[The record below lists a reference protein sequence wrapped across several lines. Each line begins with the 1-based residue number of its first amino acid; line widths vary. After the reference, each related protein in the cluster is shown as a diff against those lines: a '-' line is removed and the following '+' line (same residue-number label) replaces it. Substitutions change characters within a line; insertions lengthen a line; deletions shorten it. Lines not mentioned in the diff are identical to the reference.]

1 MFKRIIITIF
11 LAFFVGF
18 CFAQNIVTYSASYK
32 SISSILSDLESL
44 TKLNFSYNSDIIN
57 GNKLVSVSV
66 KNESLEVCLT
76 KILGSNYEFKQIGN
90 QVVITQ
96 KKQQPNSFQPTK
108 DVVKKEKTV
117 FIYDT
122 IPVYDTI
129 YQRITYV
136 DTLNVIDTVKRFKT
150 VTMKRYETNYMHTKK
165 NCNIFSARTGIHTT
179 LPQFYGGKSY
189 SNSLQE
195 IHKSLMGFGAQ
206 FDCIAKRNKFLLQ
219 TGINYYDFRSENT
232 FQTQSFIDEK
242 MNTYVDTNWYW
253 SLREVFRYYKF
264 NESGDSVAVSVVDS
278 ILTFNTVEHP
288 KKIENITNKIST
300 VSWQYVSIP
309 LGIGYHCNLSNT
321 FALQLLVSGNVMILV
336 HSNGEIVNEAQTN
349 TIPIDRYMRCITFS
363 STVSCNII
371 YSIEKQY
378 SVSVRPFCNIT
389 PGIFKTRESSSQC
402 LLSNFG
408 IEWGFSY
415 TIPND

>member
-1 MFKRIIITIF
+1 MFKRISITIF
-11 LAFFVGF
+11 FVVFVNF
-18 CFAQNIVTYSASYK
+18 CIAQNAITYSATYK
-32 SISSILSDLESL
+32 SISSILSDLEAL
-44 TKLNFSYNSDIIN
+44 TKLNFSYNSNIIN
-57 GNKLVSVSV
+57 GEKLVSVSV
-66 KNESLEVCLT
+66 KNESLETCLS
-76 KILGSNYEFKQIGN
+76 KILGSNYEFKHIGN
-90 QVVITQ
+90 QLVITE
-96 KKQQPNSFQPTK
+96 KKSQPIVSQTTK
-108 DVVKKEKTV
+108 DVPKKEKIV
-117 FIYDT
+117 IIYDT

-179 LPQFYGGKSY
+179 LPYFYGDEDY
-189 SNSLQE
+189 SSALQD

-206 FDCIAKRNKFLLQ
+206 FDCIAKRNKLLIQ
-219 TGINYYDFRSENT
+219 TGLNYYDFRSENT
-232 FQTQSFIDEK
+232 FQTKSYIDDEMK
-242 MNTYVDTNWYW
+242 TYTDTNWYW
-253 SLREVFRYYKF
+253 TMKEVFRYYKF
-264 NESGDSVAVSVVDS
+264 NENGDSVAVSVLDS

-309 LGIGYHCNLSNT
+309 IGIGYHCNLTNT
-321 FALQLLVSGNVMILV
+321 FALQLLLSGNVMFLV

-349 TIPIDRYMRCITFS
+349 TTSIRDYMRHITFS
-363 STVSCNII
+363 TTASCNII

-378 SVSVRPFCNIT
+378 SVSVRPFCNIS
-389 PGIFKTRESSSQC
+389 PGIFRTKESNSQC

-415 TIPND
+415 TIPHE